1 MPFIFCLYFLK
12 KGVSKDLKV
21 FFVYSSVLFLSI
33 VVLIMLRYVFKSY
46 TTYLFYNR
54 FYLVAEFALIS
65 QFFVYNIAQPK
76 LKKVI
81 NFLILPFVVF
91 SIFDYITSQNQPFTY
106 YTLAFECILFPFI
119 ILLFFYEKMKYDSK
133 YPIYYAPAFWIAVA
147 FLIFSTGN
155 FFLFLFSK
163 MLLQNKEN
171 KILYND
177 IYGTFTILKNILLCV
192 AVIVAKNSTNN
203 DNPSDI
209 NVSLDLDTKIL
220 FNNKANI

>member
-1 MPFIFCLYFLK
+1 MPFIFCLHFLK
-12 KGVSKDLKV
+12 KRASKDLKV
-21 FFVYSSVLFLSI
+21 FFVYCSVLFLSI
-33 VVLIMLRYVFKSY
+33 VLLLLFRYVFKSY
-46 TTYLFYNR
+46 SAYLLYNR
-54 FYLVAEFALIS
+54 FYLIAEFALIS
-65 QFFVYNIAQPK
+65 QFFVYNIRQPK
-76 LKKVI
+76 LKKVV
-81 NFLILPFVVF
+81 NFLFLPFLVF
-91 SIFDYITSQNQPFTY
+91 SVLDYITSQNQPFTY
-106 YTLAFECILFPFI
+106 YPLAFECILFPFI

-133 YPIYYAPAFWIAVA
+133 YPVYYAPAFWIGVA

-192 AVIVAKNSTNN
+192 AVIVAKNSRNN
-203 DNPSDI
+203 EKSSNIDVTI
-209 NVSLDLDTKIL
+209 QLDTKIP